1 VSVHGRAVENPV
13 KSAPFLRIYLA
24 DLGAGVEDRK
34 QEDGRRQQMLKGV
47 YELMSATPAYLHA
60 LEGRLRIKIA
70 ELKGSTPTALDVER
84 ELRALDGISSVT
96 ANPRTGN
103 VLILYDPGV
112 TTHAEIIEALR
123 ARGYLREAI
132 VQRAPTGATVGFAR
146 ETLTHALVRSSV
158 ELALQRLITT
168 LI

>member
-1 VSVHGRAVENPV
+1 
-13 KSAPFLRIYLA
+13 
-24 DLGAGVEDRK
+24 
-34 QEDGRRQQMLKGV
+34 
-47 YELMSATPAYLHA
+47 MSATPAYLHA

-70 ELKGSTPTALDVER
+70 ELKGSIPTAFDIER
-84 ELRALDGISSVT
+84 DLCALDGVSSVT

-103 VLILYDPGV
+103 VLILYEPGV
-112 TTHAEIIEALR
+112 TTQAEILAALR

-132 VQRAPTGATVGFAR
+132 AQRAPTGAMVGFAR

-158 ELALQRLITT
+158 EIALQRLITT